1 MTNTVETKWTALV
14 VDDDYGIRE
23 LLVNLLD
30 DLGFI
35 TTAFDRG
42 GPALAAVNQGHF
54 DLLLVDQWLPDL
66 NGVQICE
73 AAYQRYGNTAAILM
87 ITADTGPERHIT
99 ALTLGADDVVTKPFD
114 IDVLLLRITAK
125 LRGKRTP

>member
-23 LLVNLLD
+23 LLVGLLD
-30 DLGFI
+30 ELGFT

-42 GPALAAVNQGHF
+42 EPALTAVKQGHF
-54 DLLLVDQWLPDL
+54 DLLLVDQWLPDM
-66 NGVQICE
+66 NGIQICE
-73 AAYQRYGNTAAILM
+73 AASHRYGNTAAILM
-87 ITADTGPERHIT
+87 VTADTGPERHIT